1 MDEDVSVRPKRKKI
15 FRLILVLFFVMILLA
30 GGFLAFKYY
39 QDKNSPFPR
48 KIRQN
53 VSFTLYYPQVIPAGY
68 KYQTGSTHIENGVV
82 FLKLKDGDKAISIS
96 EQAVPTAPPDLNSL
110 TGLGFKKVETLAGS
124 IALGNNGG
132 IPTAVI
138 LNQSSLV
145 TVTGTKGVPL
155 DQVGKIAQSLQSV
168 D

>member
-1 MDEDVSVRPKRKKI
+1 MDEGASVRPKRKV
-15 FRLILVLFFVMILLA
+15 FLRLILVLFFVIVLLTGA
-30 GGFLAFKYY
+30 FLTFKYY

-82 FLKLKDGDKAISIS
+82 FLRLKAGEKAISVS

-110 TGLGFKKVETLAGS
+110 TSLGFKKVETLAGS
-124 IALGNNGG
+124 IVLGNNGG

-138 LNQSSLV
+138 LNQSSLI

-155 DQVGKIAQSLQSV
+155 DRVGKIAQSLQSV